1 MGSETGGSSER
12 GKKRPD
18 SEVHSTIGKGSR
30 GPHDIDWPVLPAKP
44 RSGEGSTP
52 LGRLPGPRLVKKRS
66 FGSEVKPKELSGS
79 EVNRKSIG
87 IQSRPDRTN
96 RQEGVSLT
104 DSGQQVG
111 PCKKVRV

>member
-44 RSGEGSTP
+44 RSSEGSTP
-52 LGRLPGPRLVKKRS
+52 LGRLPGLRRVKKRS
-66 FGSEVKPKELSGS
+66 FGSEVKPKELSGP
-79 EVNRKSIG
+79 EVKPKEHALGSKVDLTGLIG
-87 IQSRPDRTN
+87 KKLSALRIPAS
-96 RQEGVSLT
+96 SL
-104 DSGQQVG
+104 DL
-111 PCKKVRV
+111 